1 MRDNLANFASRTSL
15 LYALIAAAWIWLS
28 DDAVRLLFPDPD
40 AMHHVSTYKGLAFVA
55 VTASLLYLLLRVQL
69 RRWERE
75 TAERKRAEIAL
86 ANEVEM
92 RRALFAHSPDGI
104 VIVDP
109 ETARPIEFNDAACRQ
124 LGYSREEFA
133 RLSLFDL
140 EAKETTEES
149 RAHIQTVLREGG
161 SDFETLQRTRQGD
174 TRNIH
179 VTAQTVKVQD
189 RSVYYC
195 VWRDITAAKQAEH
208 VLKRFQ
214 FSIDQASDAVF
225 WMNRDAGF
233 TYVNEQA
240 CRSLGYTREEL
251 LRLHLSDIDPVFPKH
266 LWIERWD
273 RYQEGR
279 RGGVEHLL
287 SAHRRKDGTTFPVEV
302 VSKHLWFGDE
312 EFHVAFVRDITERQ
326 QSEAAMRASEERLV
340 HVLETVPDGIAIVNR
355 AGQITYANSG
365 AEHLLGLSRSSI
377 TIRTYNDPAWKSAT
391 VDGQPFPEDQQ
402 PFTRVMQSE
411 QPVYGIEQVIE
422 HADGRRVTLSINAA
436 PLREASGKLTG
447 IVAAF
452 TDITG
457 AKAADAALR
466 TSEQRFRLAQSA
478 AGIGTWDV
486 DLLRDYATW
495 SEQEEAIFG
504 FTPGEYDHTSATFWN
519 LVHPE
524 DRERVRTA
532 AEEVMRTRGEFDAE
546 YRILRHGDHALRWI
560 SVRGRAVHDAA
571 GRAIRMIGVN
581 LDITERQQADMA
593 LRDSEERYRGLF
605 TAMQEGFALHEII
618 CDAAGRAQDYRYL
631 EVNPAFEQMTGIP
644 RTRWIGHTVRE
655 VLPHVEDSW
664 IQGFGEVALTG
675 VARTF
680 ENYVKELGHHYEVLA
695 YSPKPG
701 QFAVL
706 ALDVTQRRRAELALR
721 QKTEELDRYFST
733 SLDLFCITDN
743 EGRFRRLNKQW
754 ERTLGYSLEELEGRS
769 FLELVHPDDREATE
783 ITNQAA
789 ARGQVLNFVNRY
801 RRKDGEYRWIEWTS
815 HPSGNLI
822 FAAARDVT
830 ERKRAEV
837 ELERNHELYR
847 NAIVAANAIPYQ
859 KDYARDTYRFMAD
872 GIQDVLGYAPSELRS
887 SLWRKIIL
895 ETEFMGEAA
904 GLTGAEAARRALAGE
919 IKHWRADHRVRTRSG
934 EIRWISDASIPL
946 LNDEGQYVG
955 SIGIIQDIT
964 ERKQAEEAIRRSEA
978 NLAIAQ
984 RVAHLG
990 SWEID
995 LTRGTSQWSEE
1006 TWRIFGL
1013 RPGAFI
1019 PTREAFQAM
1028 VHPDDRDRVQAA
1040 VQHSIQTGHSY
1051 AVDHRI
1057 LLPDETERIVS
1068 ERADALSD
1076 DQGRVTRLVGTVQD
1090 VTELRR
1096 IEQALQRSE
1105 KHFRSIIDTVQDMI
1119 SIVDVSGVIR
1129 FASPSAERAL
1139 GYAPEQLLDR
1149 EVFDY
1154 IPPDEHASVRTALA
1168 RALAEPHQPV
1178 AVQHRFRHANGSWCL
1193 LESVGNLLGGESARA
1208 LVVNSRDIT
1217 DRRRLE
1223 EQLRQSQK
1231 MEAIG
1236 QLAAGVAHDFN
1247 NLLTII
1253 QGNASLLLGTP
1264 GLSGEDAISMSQI
1277 IEASERAAG
1286 LTRQLLMFSR
1296 KQVMQLATLDLNEI
1310 VGNMTKMLQR
1320 ILGEDITLRSE
1331 YAPNL
1336 PLIRADAGMLEQVLL
1351 NLAVNAR
1358 DAMPEGG
1365 QLLLQTAATTLDP
1378 QEVAAHPESVA
1389 GRHVCLRVTD
1399 TGCGIASDNLPRI
1412 FDPFFTTKE
1421 VGKGTGLGLATVYGI
1436 IKQHRGWIEVT
1447 SEIGQGTAFLIYLPA
1462 EEGSTATQRTLAAA
1476 QELPR
1481 GHEVIL
1487 VVEDEP
1493 AVRLLVSNLLQ
1504 RCGYTVLVAESG
1516 IAALEVW
1523 KDHQDRI
1530 QLLLTDMVMPD
1541 GMSGRELARRLQQ
1554 EKPDFKTIYTS
1565 GYSAATTN
1573 EVPPLTEG
1581 VNFLQKPYPPYHLAK
1596 TVRAFL
1602 DRA

>member
-15 LYALIAAAWIWLS
+15 LYALIAAAWISLS
-28 DDAVRLLFPDPD
+28 DGAMRRLFPDSD
-40 AMHHVSTYKGLAFVA
+40 AMQHVSTYKGLAFVA
-55 VTASLLYLLLRVQL
+55 VTASLLYLVLRMQL

-75 TAERKRAEIAL
+75 TAERKRAEAAL
-86 ANEVEM
+86 TTEVEM
-92 RRALFAHSPDGI
+92 RRALFAQSPDGI
-104 VIVDP
+104 IIVDP

-124 LGYSREEFA
+124 LGYSRDEFA
-133 RLSLFDL
+133 HLSIFDL
-140 EAKETTEES
+140 EAMETTEAS
-149 RAHIQTVLREGG
+149 RAHIQTVLREGR
-161 SDFETLQRTRQGD
+161 SDFETLQRTRQGQV
-174 TRNIH
+174 RQIH
-179 VTAQTVKVQD
+179 VTAQIVRVQD

-195 VWRDITAAKQAEH
+195 VWRDITVTKQAEH

-240 CRSLGYTREEL
+240 CRSLDYTREEL
-251 LRLHLSDIDPVFPKH
+251 LQLHLSDIDPVFPKH

-273 RYQEGR
+273 GYQEGR
-279 RGGVEHLL
+279 RGGVEHLT
-287 SAHRRKDGTTFPVEV
+287 SAHRRKDGTTFLVEV

-312 EFHVAFVRDITERQ
+312 EFHVAFVRDITDRQ

-340 HVLETVPDGIAIVNR
+340 HILETVPDGITIVNR

-365 AEHLLGLSRSSI
+365 AERLLGLTRSGI
-377 TIRTYNDPAWKSAT
+377 TDRTYNDAAWKCAT
-391 VDGQPFPEDQQ
+391 IDGQPFPEDQQ
-402 PFTRVMQSE
+402 PFTRVIQSG

-422 HADGRRVTLSINAA
+422 HPDGRRVTLSINAA
-436 PLREASGKLTG
+436 PLREASGRLTG
-447 IVAAF
+447 MVAAF

-457 AKAADAALR
+457 VKAGDAALR
-466 TSEQRFRLAQSA
+466 TSEQRFRLAQTA

-546 YRILRHGDHALRWI
+546 YRILRHGDHVLRWV

-581 LDITERQQADMA
+581 LDITERKQADMA

-605 TAMQEGFALHEII
+605 TAMQEGFALHEVI

-631 EVNPAFEQMTGIP
+631 EVNPAFERMTGIP
-644 RTRWIGHTVRE
+644 RARWIGHTVRE
-655 VLPHVEDSW
+655 VLPHVEEAW
-664 IQGFGEVALTG
+664 IQAYGEVALTG

-680 ENYVKELGHHYEVLA
+680 ENFVKELGQYYEVMA
-695 YSPKPG
+695 YSPRRG
-701 QFAVL
+701 QFAVV
-706 ALDVTQRRRAELALR
+706 ALDVTQRRQTEQALR
-721 QKTEELDRYFST
+721 QKT
-733 SLDLFCITDN
+733 
-743 EGRFRRLNKQW
+743 
-754 ERTLGYSLEELEGRS
+754 
-769 FLELVHPDDREATE
+769 A
-783 ITNQAA
+783 
-789 ARGQVLNFVNRY
+789 
-801 RRKDGEYRWIEWTS
+801 
-815 HPSGNLI
+815 
-822 FAAARDVT
+822 
-830 ERKRAEV
+830 
-837 ELERNHELYR
+837 ELERSHELYH
-847 NAIVAANAIPYQ
+847 NAIVAANAVPYQ
-859 KDYARDTYRFMAD
+859 KDYASDSYAFMAV
-872 GIQDVLGYAPSELRS
+872 GIKDLLGYAPSELRS
-887 SLWRKIIL
+887 SLWREIIL

-934 EIRWISDASIPL
+934 ETRWISDASIPL
-946 LNDEGQYVG
+946 LNAEGQYVG

-1013 RPGAFI
+1013 RPGAFT
-1019 PTREAFQAM
+1019 PTRDAFQAM

-1119 SIVDVSGVIR
+1119 SIVDVNGVIR

-1149 EVFDY
+1149 EVFDF

-1264 GLSGEDAISMSQI
+1264 GVSGEEAISMTQI

-1296 KQVMQLATLDLNEI
+1296 KQVMQPATLDLNEI

-1365 QLLLQTAATTLDP
+1365 QLLLQTAAITLDP
-1378 QEVAAHPESVA
+1378 QEVAAHPESAA

-1447 SEIGQGTAFLIYLPA
+1447 SEIGQGTAFQICLPA

-1516 IAALEVW
+1516 VAALEVW

-1530 QLLLTDMVMPD
+1530 ELLLTDMVMPD
-1541 GMSGRELARRLQQ
+1541 GMSGRELARRLKQ
-1554 EKPDFKTIYTS
+1554 EKPGLKTIYTS